1 MIYLNERKME
11 KIKGQKSKISQED
24 VDEMMREAMLKAIE
38 SALSPENLQR
48 TIRLVIDK
56 IRGRVY

>member
-1 MIYLNERKME
+1 MEEIKKRKQR
-11 KIKGQKSKISQED
+11 KLTQEE
-24 VDEMMREAMLKAIE
+24 VDEMVRKAMPKAIE
-38 SALSPENLQR
+38 SVLGPENLQG